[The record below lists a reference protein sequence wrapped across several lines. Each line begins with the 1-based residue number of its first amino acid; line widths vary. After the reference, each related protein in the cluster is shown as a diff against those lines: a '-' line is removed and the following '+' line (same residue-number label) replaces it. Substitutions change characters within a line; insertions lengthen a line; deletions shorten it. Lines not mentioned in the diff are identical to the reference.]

1 MKIFILVLFVQIGI
15 NSVYCT
21 YIGNFFTSNYDKLND
36 EMKEIR
42 TYINYLENKLNYTEN
57 LIKVIN
63 ITMKD
68 EIQNEVHRRMG
79 IFYSKINNTSHHN
92 YQIET
97 KLNNF
102 EELLSKKVEH
112 LITNRSYQIYE
123 DLSKLLNNIYNE
135 TMVYCETTRIEE
147 LSQIF
152 NLDIQFDKLQINLLK
167 LRNETLDGFNNV
179 TKNYQLNNQS
189 EIFQNEIN
197 KIQLKYNNLAGELP
211 KLQSKFQV
219 EINQI
224 NFKLNNQSDEI
235 TKLHSKNNN
244 LMNIISQLLL
254 KFDKMDQNFKNV
266 VTSSTTEQ
274 VYGVWRPVTTK
285 KAGPVWVRP
294 PL

>member
-1 MKIFILVLFVQIGI
+1 M
-15 NSVYCT
+15 Y
-21 YIGNFFTSNYDKLND
+21 
-36 EMKEIR
+36 
-42 TYINYLENKLNYTEN
+42 
-57 LIKVIN
+57 
-63 ITMKD
+63 D
-68 EIQNEVHRRMG
+68 EIQNEVHRRMC

-102 EELLSKKVEH
+102 EELISKKVEH

-135 TMVYCETTRIEE
+135 TMAYCETTRIEE

-285 KAGPVWVRP
+285 KAGLVWVRP

>member
-1 MKIFILVLFVQIGI
+1 
-15 NSVYCT
+15 
-21 YIGNFFTSNYDKLND
+21 
-36 EMKEIR
+36 
-42 TYINYLENKLNYTEN
+42 
-57 LIKVIN
+57 
-63 ITMKD
+63 
-68 EIQNEVHRRMG
+68 
-79 IFYSKINNTSHHN
+79 
-92 YQIET
+92 
-97 KLNNF
+97 
-102 EELLSKKVEH
+102 
-112 LITNRSYQIYE
+112 
-123 DLSKLLNNIYNE
+123 
-135 TMVYCETTRIEE
+135 MVYCETTRIEE

-167 LRNETLDGFNNV
+167 LRNETLDGFKNV

-224 NFKLNNQSDEI
+224 NFELNNQSDEI

-254 KFDKMDQNFKNV
+254 KFDKMDQDFKNV
-266 VTSSTTEQ
+266 ITRTSSTTEQ

-285 KAGPVWVRP
+285 KAGILRVRP
-294 PL
+294 PF